1 MNSLTLRCKTRENT
15 RIIALSTCENVY
27 NQSYE
32 YFPYFLFLG
41 MAERHYF
48 RSVNKGYYTIK
59 RLNITGWIGLI
70 LFLVTACGPEEL
82 LYQTQV
88 VEDIYQM
95 DIPTAF
101 SPQENLSK
109 NAQVQLGNP
118 SENVYLAMHHTA
130 KEALHTPAQDW
141 NLDSLY
147 HFHKENVILSIDRV
161 KSWVPD
167 TLSQGGMR
175 GLMGQI
181 KGKYEGQS
189 ISYQLGVWEGT
200 THYYQVLIWYPQA
213 KAERWQA
220 ASQQM
225 IHSLKEIEI
234 EGDTSDMTQGDDGID
249 SSGLPSRIEP

>member
-41 MAERHYF
+41 MMERHYF
-48 RSVNKGYYTIK
+48 RRVNKGHYTIK
-59 RLNITGWIGLI
+59 QSKITGWMGLV
-70 LFLVTACGPEEL
+70 LCLLTACGPEEL

-95 DIPTAF
+95 DIPTTF
-101 SPQENLSK
+101 SIQENLSK

-130 KEALHTPAQDW
+130 KEALNTPAQDW

-147 HFHKENVILSIDRV
+147 HFHKENVILSVDRV
-161 KSWVPD
+161 KTSVPD
-167 TLSQGGMR
+167 TLNHGGMR

-181 KGKYEGQS
+181 KGKFEGQP
-189 ISYQLGVWEGT
+189 ISYQLGVWEGN

-249 SSGLPSRIEP
+249 SSRLPSRIEP